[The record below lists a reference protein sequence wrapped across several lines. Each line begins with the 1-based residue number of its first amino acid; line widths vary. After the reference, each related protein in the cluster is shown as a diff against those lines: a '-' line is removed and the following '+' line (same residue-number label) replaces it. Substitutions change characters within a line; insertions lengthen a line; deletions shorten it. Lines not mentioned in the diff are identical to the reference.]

1 MVGVD
6 AKVVGVGEDV
16 VEQRGVGL
24 GVLARQDLRVL
35 VLVDTDDDD
44 VGLLLGVVGGARRAG
59 EEAVEHDERGQ
70 APVKRLGHKHG
81 PFGWTR
87 FSDRSA
93 ARIRVVS
100 EERENGNDPWHAPAL
115 VILTDIANQS
125 TQIQP
130 PIEGVGADPDSGA
143 PGALETIYRFA
154 EKDACVP

>member
-1 MVGVD
+1 
-6 AKVVGVGEDV
+6 
-16 VEQRGVGL
+16 
-24 GVLARQDLRVL
+24 L

-87 FSDRSA
+87 FSDRCA

-100 EERENGNDPWHAPAL
+100 EERENGNDPWHAPVL

-130 PIEGVGADPDSGA
+130 PIRGSVGSHQFGRMSEPRASASGEGANRSLTLAALTCA
-143 PGALETIYRFA
+143 PKTLLT
-154 EKDACVP
+154 KNACVP